1 MPIRPLGVLWYLGVP
16 ETDMGV
22 VEQNSY
28 LELQSNV

>member
-1 MPIRPLGVLWYLGVP
+1 MPIHLLEVLRYLGVV

-28 LELQSNV
+28 FELQSNV